1 MENDAMEN
9 DAIKGFSILPGPGP
23 LLNNLMP
30 SIIVKF
36 VHFNDKIEIYKN
48 RRTLKTLKND
58 LNGKKHMDERAIA
71 TIGYVYQET
80 C

>member
-36 VHFNDKIEIYKN
+36 VHFNDKIEIYK
-48 RRTLKTLKND
+48 TEECSKLCKT
-58 LNGKKHMDERAIA
+58 
-71 TIGYVYQET
+71 T
-80 C
+80 